1 MSLRPETG
9 TRIHVIALSGS
20 ITHGTSET
28 IGVILLILLI
38 SQMRKTKSA
47 KFDQN
52 IITEKEFVPIQN
64 RFVGLLYAGGMIAF
78 IAE

>member
-1 MSLRPETG
+1 
-9 TRIHVIALSGS
+9 
-20 ITHGTSET
+20 
-28 IGVILLILLI
+28 
-38 SQMRKTKSA
+38 KSA

-64 RFVGLLYAGGMIAF
+64 RFVGLLYAGGMIEF